1 MHIDRTESKKDCTFR
16 LHLQS
21 YERIK
26 HSRKNLPI
34 DNILFMWRKKIIV
47 DIKEE
52 RRRETKTM
60 LWRRGIWDR
69 WLYTYPKSLW
79 SKDQVGCKVSG
90 FDHATCCIDGDH
102 QHLQLHIRHTIYHPQ
117 HTIEECAHIRNAWIL
132 LHIFLL
138 HYVPKCPAV
147 KQNKNHHN
155 WNKNKITPPIN
166 NNVRQ
171 QKISWSKDNLEHYAA
186 KWWDH
191 MCCSCRLEESGSWKI
206 PHLQQFLL
214 RKVY

>member
-1 MHIDRTESKKDCTFR
+1 MIFSSCEGRRSLWTSKKKGEGKQRECCG
-16 LHLQS
+16 
-21 YERIK
+21 
-26 HSRKNLPI
+26 
-34 DNILFMWRKKIIV
+34 
-47 DIKEE
+47 EE
-52 RRRETKTM
+52 ESET
-60 LWRRGIWDR
+60 DD

-90 FDHATCCIDGDH
+90 FNHATCCIDGDH

-138 HYVPKCPAV
+138 HYVPKCPTV

-155 WNKNKITPPIN
+155 LNKNKITPTNNN
-166 NNVRQ
+166 NNVQQ
-171 QKISWSKDNLEHYAA
+171 QKMSWSKDNLEQYAA
-186 KWWDH
+186 KSWDH
-191 MCCSCRLEESGSWKI
+191 MCCSCRLEESRSWKI

-214 RKVY
+214 RKFY